1 MSMCYSNSTKMNIE
15 RYIFIVL
22 PLLCW
27 GCTSDIEE
35 ALEQPVITIDGSAF
49 ETEIVPFQ
57 EEGANG
63 ALTRVNMAGDSLEAG
78 DLIRLRVI
86 APYAPSSEYGEST
99 WGTSYDDWR
108 LFQWS
113 ANHANWGAVGSG
125 LGFDIDNDFNP
136 SGAPSTIIM
145 PQATPYVFTA
155 TTWTEEIHY
164 VLTSTTGSGYES
176 SKVVITFS
184 NVFKADQ
191 RTDKNYKSSNVLW
204 AQQYMQTGSPHVRLS
219 FEHKMAALQIDISK
233 FASELDNTATAPE
246 VVLTLENMPDIDQQ
260 EVAIGNYYVAK
271 MKSKRDY
278 GDYWRCKCSYE
289 NNGKVLGIVVPDES
303 EKHLVQIPFTGDAV
317 EQTGVYTA
325 HKSGDYTYSLIIPPY
340 TVPANVTPTLWL
352 RQGEKR
358 WSASLTLPDHTA
370 HPQQTDR
377 TFESGVR
384 YHVKMTAPTGS
395 DDANQ

>member
-1 MSMCYSNSTKMNIE
+1 MNMKK
-15 RYIFIVL
+15 YIYAIF

-27 GCTSDIEE
+27 SCAFDIEDVRD
-35 ALEQPVITIDGSAF
+35 QQIITIDGTAF
-49 ETEIVPFQ
+49 ETEIVPFV
-57 EEGANG
+57 EDGGDGTA
-63 ALTRVNMAGDSLEAG
+63 TRVNVAGNSFEAG

-99 WGTSYDDWR
+99 WGSSYDDWR

-191 RTDKNYKSSNVLW
+191 RTDKNYKASNVLW

-219 FEHKMAALQIDISK
+219 FEHKMAALQIDISE
-233 FASELDNTATAPE
+233 FALELDKSANAPE

-260 EVAIGNYYVAK
+260 EVAIGNYYVEK

-278 GDYWRCKCSYE
+278 GDYYRCKCNYE
-289 NNGKVLGIVVPDES
+289 DNGKVLGIVIPDETA
-303 EKHLVQIPFTGDAV
+303 KHLMQIPFTGGAV
-317 EQTGVYTA
+317 EQNGIYTA
-325 HKSGDYTYSLIIPPY
+325 HKLDANTFTLIIPPY
-340 TVPANVTPTLWL
+340 TVPSDVTPTLWL

-358 WSASLTLPDHTA
+358 WSAPLTLPDHTVN
-370 HPQQTDR
+370 PQQTDR

-384 YHVKMTAPTGS
+384 YHVKMQAPEL
-395 DDANQ
+395 

>member
-1 MSMCYSNSTKMNIE
+1 MCWACS
-15 RYIFIVL
+15 
-22 PLLCW
+22 
-27 GCTSDIEE
+27 SDIED
-35 ALEQPVITIDGSAF
+35 AQDQQVITIDGSAF
-49 ETEIVPFQ
+49 ETEIVPFV
-57 EEGANG
+57 EDGGNG
-63 ALTRVNMAGDSLEAG
+63 AVTRANIAGTSFEAG

-99 WGTSYDDWR
+99 WGSSYDDWR

-113 ANHANWGAVGSG
+113 ANHANWGTVGSG
-125 LGFDIDNDFNP
+125 LGFDIDNDFQA

-164 VLTSTTGSGYES
+164 VLSSTVGSGYES

-191 RTDKNYKSSNVLW
+191 RTEKNYKASNVLW

-219 FEHKMAALQIDISK
+219 FEHKMAALQIDISQ
-233 FASELDNTATAPE
+233 FASELDNTAEAPE

-260 EVAIGNYYVAK
+260 EVCIGNYYVAK

-278 GDYWRCKCSYE
+278 GDYWRCNCSYE
-289 NNGKVLGIVVPDES
+289 NNGKVLGIVVPDET
-303 EKHLVQIPFTGDAV
+303 EKHLVQIPFTGGAV
-317 EQTGVYTA
+317 GQTGIYTA
-325 HKSGDYTYSLIIPPY
+325 HQLNANTFTLIIPPY
-340 TVPANVTPTLWL
+340 TVPDDVTPTLWL

-358 WSASLTLPDHTA
+358 WSAPLSLPDHSKNDK
-370 HPQQTDR
+370 QTDR

-384 YHVKMTAPTGS
+384 YHVKMQTPTPVVTP
-395 DDANQ
+395 

>member
-1 MSMCYSNSTKMNIE
+1 MNMKK
-15 RYIFIVL
+15 YIYAIL

-27 GCTSDIEE
+27 SCTSDIEDVRD
-35 ALEQPVITIDGSAF
+35 QQIITIDGTAF
-49 ETEIVPFQ
+49 ETEIVPFV
-57 EEGANG
+57 EDGDDGIA
-63 ALTRVNMAGDSLEAG
+63 TRVNLAGNSFEAG

-99 WGTSYDDWR
+99 WGNSYDDWR

-113 ANHANWGAVGSG
+113 ANQANWGAVGSG

-164 VLTSTTGSGYES
+164 VLTTTTGSGYES

-184 NVFKADQ
+184 NIFKADQ
-191 RTDKNYKSSNVLW
+191 RTDKNYKASNVLW
-204 AQQYMQTGSPHVRLS
+204 AQQYMQTGTPHVRLS
-219 FEHKMAALQIDISK
+219 FEHKMAALQIDISE
-233 FASELDNTATAPE
+233 FASELTGSEE

-260 EVAIGNYYVAK
+260 EVCIGNYYVAK
-271 MKSKRDY
+271 MKNKRDY
-278 GDYWRCKCSYE
+278 GDYWRCNCSYAD
-289 NNGKVLGIVVPDES
+289 NGKVLGIVVPDES
-303 EKHLVQIPFTGDAV
+303 ANHLVQIPFTGGAV
-317 EQTGVYTA
+317 EQNGIYTA
-325 HKSGDYTYSLIIPPY
+325 HKLDAKTFTLIIPPY
-340 TVPANVTPTLWL
+340 TVPSGVIPTLWL

-358 WSASLTLPDHTA
+358 WSAPLSLPDSSVK
-370 HPQQTDR
+370 PQQTDR

-384 YHVKMTAPTGS
+384 YHVKMQAPTPLVT
-395 DDANQ
+395 Q

>member
-1 MSMCYSNSTKMNIE
+1 M
-15 RYIFIVL
+15 L

-27 GCTSDIEE
+27 ACASDVEE
-35 ALEQPVITIDGSAF
+35 AAEQQSITIDGSAF
-49 ETEIVPFQ
+49 ETEIVPFV
-57 EEGANG
+57 EEGGAGHMARVTMDGNSFEAN
-63 ALTRVNMAGDSLEAG
+63 
-78 DLIRLRVI
+78 DLMRLRVI

-99 WGTSYDDWR
+99 WGSSYDDWR

-113 ANHANWGAVGSG
+113 ANQANWGAVGSG
-125 LGFDIDNDFNP
+125 RGFDIDNDFNA
-136 SGAPSTIIM
+136 SSAPSTITM

-191 RTDKNYKSSNVLW
+191 RDEKNYKASNVLW

-219 FEHKMAALQIDISK
+219 FEHKMAALQINISE
-233 FASELDNTATAPE
+233 FASELDNTPGAPE

-260 EVAIGNYYVAK
+260 EIAIGNYYVDK

-289 NNGKVLGIVVPDES
+289 NNGKVLGIVVPDEAA
-303 EKHLVQIPFTGDAV
+303 KHLVQIPFTGGSV
-317 EQTGVYTA
+317 GQTGIYTA
-325 HKSGDYTYSLIIPPY
+325 HQLDANTFTLIIPPY
-340 TVPANVTPTLWL
+340 TVPDGVTPTLWL

-358 WSASLTLPDHTA
+358 WSAPLSLPDHSNNDK
-370 HPQQTDR
+370 QTDR
-377 TFESGVR
+377 TFESGIR
-384 YHVKMTAPTGS
+384 YHVTMKKPVP
-395 DDANQ
+395 DP